1 MSFEGSIYKK
11 PVAEQVPKGFGEID
25 LDGNFGTDNLPVPI
39 EGDMPVIQEMAN
51 EGEVFGNVIET
62 PVNDSV
68 EAAND
73 QYYEV
78 NNNDIEDVEWREAS
92 EDSIETEVVSSENE
106 SLEGL
111 NEDKKNWSHYV
122 GEKIGKASSHI
133 SKFVEG
139 WRSGIDDSSKESFR
153 NDFRSVYEYRIGP
166 TYEELEAD
174 RIYRMLLRGY
184 PVLDSDI
191 LSGSHYDIVESDP
204 FDEFMTLRKALYASY
219 GSTRGLESFMLQAG
233 IIDPSPDSRK
243 SAELISA
250 NGEEP
255 PSKPPLE
262 GEYIPNGSPEGGVSG
277 NEVLQITQ
285 QKEVLALED
294 KSKLLPS
301 QIATEVANGTE
312 IGVAYQEGV
321 KALTDRSAENPIAPV
336 T

>member
-111 NEDKKNWSHYV
+111 NEDKKIGHIMLEKRSEKPVVTFPNLLKD
-122 GEKIGKASSHI
+122 GE
-133 SKFVEG
+133 V
-139 WRSGIDDSSKESFR
+139 
-153 NDFRSVYEYRIGP
+153 V
-166 TYEELEAD
+166 
-174 RIYRMLLRGY
+174 
-184 PVLDSDI
+184 
-191 LSGSHYDIVESDP
+191 
-204 FDEFMTLRKALYASY
+204 
-219 GSTRGLESFMLQAG
+219 
-233 IIDPSPDSRK
+233 
-243 SAELISA
+243 
-250 NGEEP
+250 
-255 PSKPPLE
+255 
-262 GEYIPNGSPEGGVSG
+262 
-277 NEVLQITQ
+277 
-285 QKEVLALED
+285 
-294 KSKLLPS
+294 
-301 QIATEVANGTE
+301 
-312 IGVAYQEGV
+312 
-321 KALTDRSAENPIAPV
+321 
-336 T
+336 